1 MAQVTVK
8 KQDLWKAIKK
18 HCRECIGE
26 GSAKG
31 CVSESCKLFPYRMGL
46 DTPGIYSKTPPTRGV
61 FRSKERTLEG

>member
-8 KQDLWKAIKK
+8 KQELWKAIKK
-18 HCRECIGE
+18 HCWECVGE
-26 GSAKG
+26 GSPKKCTSPA
-31 CVSESCKLFPYRMGL
+31 CKLYPYRMGL